1 MLAKTK
7 FIYVTLLLTLLL
19 CLFLD
24 IFLDNR
30 ISYLFCAYFICFVVL
45 SLFLVS
51 RGLIYKI
58 DTNLYFGIL
67 LLISPIV
74 QVLIYNSLLTYYFVL
89 VAIFSVLSFA
99 SLVVWR
105 FFKDKTHKRLFFVF
119 LGEII
124 VFLLPICLTKI
135 NFLVLII
142 LAVVWFIFYFTVNY
156 FINRKNKG

>member
-1 MLAKTK
+1 MLARTK

-24 IFLDNR
+24 IFLESK
-30 ISYLFCAYFICFVVL
+30 ISCLFCAYFISFVVL

-74 QVLIYNSLLTYYFVL
+74 QILIYYSFLTYYFVL
-89 VAIFSVLSFA
+89 VAVFSVLSLA
-99 SLVVWR
+99 SLVVWKY
-105 FFKDKTHKRLFFVF
+105 FKDKTHKKIFFVF
-119 LGEII
+119 LGEIL
-124 VFLLPICLTKI
+124 VFLLHICLTKI
-135 NFLVLII
+135 NILVLIL
-142 LAVVWFIFYFTVNY
+142 LAVVWFIFYFAVNY
-156 FINRKNKG
+156 FIGKKKG